1 MNANANSHCERRCP
15 AGHCLL
21 RGLAIA
27 TIAATAV
34 AAPPLLA
41 QTTGYPLKPIRVIV
55 PYPAGGPT
63 EISLRLIAP
72 RLAEG
77 LGQQIIID
85 NRGGAGTRIGT
96 EAVARAPRDGYTL
109 LFNSNSHTASALL
122 FKKLPYDVTTDF
134 TPITQV
140 DITSGNLLVVHPSLP
155 VRTAKDLIALA
166 RARPGQLNYASGGI
180 GSPPHIT
187 AALFA
192 AMSGIQLNHV
202 PYKGGMLGLTDVLG
216 GRIEVMFVGPSQGVP
231 YIKAERLRALGTAG
245 PRRLPTLPGLPTIHE
260 AGVNGYNMSSWHGL
274 WFPAGVPV
282 ELVRRL
288 QTEIAKVLAVTEIIK
303 SFEEIFLFPV
313 GNTPDQF
320 SEFIRKDLALQA
332 TIMKTI
338 GIEPE

>member
-21 RGLAIA
+21 RSLAIA

-155 VRTAKDLIALA
+155 VRTVKDLIALA

-216 GRIEVMFVGPSQGVP
+216 GRIEVMFAGRHRAFLTSRQSGCGPWGWMP
-231 YIKAERLRALGTAG
+231 PRGLRLMGG
-245 PRRLPTLPGLPTIHE
+245 MP
-260 AGVNGYNMSSWHGL
+260 SSWNMHAAMA
-274 WFPAGVPV
+274 PA
-282 ELVRRL
+282 
-288 QTEIAKVLAVTEIIK
+288 AAAVC
-303 SFEEIFLFPV
+303 
-313 GNTPDQF
+313 
-320 SEFIRKDLALQA
+320 
-332 TIMKTI
+332 
-338 GIEPE
+338 